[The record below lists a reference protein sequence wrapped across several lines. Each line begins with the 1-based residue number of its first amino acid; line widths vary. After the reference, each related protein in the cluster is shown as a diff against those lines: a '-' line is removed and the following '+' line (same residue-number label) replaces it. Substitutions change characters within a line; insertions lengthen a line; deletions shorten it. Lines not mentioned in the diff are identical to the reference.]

1 MKILFLITGLKIGG
15 AERQLVDLA
24 DLLAERGHEIRIAYL
39 VGPAQLLPCNPDIK
53 VKPIDISKDPFGFIR
68 GYMRLRR
75 IIKDFDPDVVH
86 SHMVHANLLAR
97 FVRLTTKIPW
107 LICTAHNINEGGRH
121 RMLAYRLTD
130 PLADI
135 FTNVSKEAAEEFEA
149 KGAAPV
155 GRILTMYNG
164 IDVQKFSPDCM
175 DREFF
180 RKFFDAGSNKIIL
193 AVGRLS
199 EQKDYSNLLNSFSI
213 IAKKSRNIQLW
224 IVGDGPLRESL
235 ERLTADLGLSERT
248 KFLGTRPDGEIPG
261 LMRAADIFVLSSAW
275 EGFGLVVAEAM
286 ATEKVVVTTD
296 SGGVRE
302 VVGDCG
308 FLVHAK
314 DSKALADSL
323 EKAINMPSEQAIE
336 LGKKARQRIVEK
348 YSLDSIAERWVEIY
362 SMSGIIG

>member
-1 MKILFLITGLKIGG
+1 MRILFIITSLCIGG

-24 DLLAERGHEIRIAYL
+24 DLLSERGHEIQIAYL
-39 VGPAQLLPCNPDIK
+39 VGLPQLLPCNPDIK
-53 VKPIDISKDPFGFIR
+53 VHPIDISKDPFGFIR
-68 GYMRLRR
+68 GYMRLMR
-75 IIKDFDPDVVH
+75 IIKDFNPDVVH

-97 FVRLTTKIPW
+97 LVRPTAKIPR
-107 LICTAHNINEGGRH
+107 LVCTAHNINEGGRH

-135 FTNVSKEAAEEFEA
+135 FTNVSKEAAEAFEA

-155 GRILTMYNG
+155 GRILTMHNG

-175 DREFF
+175 NREIY
-180 RKFFDAGSNKIIL
+180 RKLFEAGCNKIIL

-199 EQKDYSNLLNSFSI
+199 EQKDYPNLLNSFSI
-213 IAKKSRNIQLW
+213 IAKKSRNIKLW
-224 IVGDGPLRESL
+224 IVGDGPLRASL
-235 ERLTADLGLSERT
+235 ERLAADLGLSERT
-248 KFLGTRPDGEIPG
+248 KFLGTRPDSQIPG

-286 ATEKVVVTTD
+286 ATEKVVVATD

-308 FLVHAK
+308 FLVPAK
-314 DSKALADSL
+314 DSKALAYSL
-323 EKAINMPSEQAIE
+323 EKALNMPSEQAKE
-336 LGKKARQRIVEK
+336 LGKKARQRIVKK

-362 SMSGIIG
+362 TMSRI